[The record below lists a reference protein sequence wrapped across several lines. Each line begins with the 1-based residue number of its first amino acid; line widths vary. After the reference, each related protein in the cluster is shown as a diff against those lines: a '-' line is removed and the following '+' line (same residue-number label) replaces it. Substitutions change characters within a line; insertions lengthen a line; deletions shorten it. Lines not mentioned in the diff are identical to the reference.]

1 MSVRVF
7 EDERLGVGRKATTW
21 SHTVSAPFSYSVP
34 SAVYAQCS
42 QAAAFQFPGTHLSCG
57 YTRVFHEAIHEV
69 TGTRKSQHSWQV

>member
-1 MSVRVF
+1 MRGW
-7 EDERLGVGRKATTW
+7 EQGEKLQPGVTL
-21 SHTVSAPFSYSVP
+21 SQHLSFSYSVA

-69 TGTRKSQHSWQV
+69 MCTTKSQHSWQV